1 MVFSLSIVTNSQG
14 QQAKIT
20 CIGFYNLENLFDTED
35 DPTIADEEFTPTGP
49 KAWTEDKYQDK
60 LIRLS
65 EVIVKLGTDLN
76 PDGVG
81 ILGVCEVEN
90 RRVLQDLVNTPNLK
104 ERNYQILHFNSF
116 DPRGIDLAILYQ
128 EKYFT
133 PLEAQMIE
141 IPLTDADGKSRK
153 TRGLLVAKG
162 KIENQTAYILVNHW
176 PSKRGGEL
184 ATRPLRIQASK
195 KNKEIADS
203 LQALHPDANIFIMG
217 DLNDNPD
224 AKSVTKYLL
233 AEKDVKSLK
242 SGSFYNPFYK
252 NYLLGEGTTAHDD
265 SWSLFDQILLSK
277 NCLGKSNEQYKY
289 LKHKIFHEEFM
300 IQEDGHYKNY
310 PRRTFSGDVYNYG
323 YSDHFPVVV
332 YLAKMVKK

>member
-1 MVFSLSIVTNSQG
+1 MSIVTNSQG

-162 KIENQTAYILVNHW
+162 KIENQTAYILVNH
-176 PSKRGGEL
+176 
-184 ATRPLRIQASK
+184 
-195 KNKEIADS
+195 
-203 LQALHPDANIFIMG
+203 
-217 DLNDNPD
+217 
-224 AKSVTKYLL
+224 
-233 AEKDVKSLK
+233 
-242 SGSFYNPFYK
+242 
-252 NYLLGEGTTAHDD
+252 
-265 SWSLFDQILLSK
+265 
-277 NCLGKSNEQYKY
+277 
-289 LKHKIFHEEFM
+289 
-300 IQEDGHYKNY
+300 
-310 PRRTFSGDVYNYG
+310 
-323 YSDHFPVVV
+323 
-332 YLAKMVKK
+332 